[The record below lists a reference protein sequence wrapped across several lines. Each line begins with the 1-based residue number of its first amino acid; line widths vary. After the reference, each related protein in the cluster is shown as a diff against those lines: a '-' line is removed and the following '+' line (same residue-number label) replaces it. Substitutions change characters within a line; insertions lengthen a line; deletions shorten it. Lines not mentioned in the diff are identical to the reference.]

1 MDLATQPVSEKHQD
15 AYYWRLLATAC
26 SFTLFGLGGLCL
38 RLLVFPL
45 LGCLPGDARAH
56 RQRARR
62 TVGRLFWFFIRFMA
76 RTGVLTYEIQ
86 GADRLGRPGQMI
98 IANHP
103 SLIDVVFLIGLVR
116 DANCV
121 VKQSLFENPFTRG
134 PLRSTDYISND
145 GSMDMLDAA
154 ARALQEGQSLI
165 LFPEG
170 TRTQPGQ
177 PPAFHRGGAA
187 IALRGA
193 RILTPVII
201 KASPTTLTK
210 AEPWY
215 RIPSRRV
222 HFSLRVGADIDPQAF
237 AALGPAPQASR
248 KLNDYLHSYFIKELA
263 EDERSEHPEPGA

>member
-1 MDLATQPVSEKHQD
+1 MDLATQPMSEKHQD
-15 AYYWRLLATAC
+15 AYYWRLLATAS
-26 SFTLFGLGGLCL
+26 SFALFGLGGLCL
-38 RLLVFPL
+38 RLVVFPL
-45 LGCLPGDARAH
+45 LGCLPGDARVH

-62 TVGRLFWFFIRFMA
+62 MVGRLFWFFIRFMA
-76 RTGVLTYEIQ
+76 RTGVLTYSIE
-86 GADRLGRPGQMI
+86 GADKLGRPGQMI

-154 ARALQEGQSLI
+154 AHALQDGQSLI

-177 PPAFHRGGAA
+177 APAFHRGGAA

-201 KASPTTLTK
+201 KVSPTTLTK

-215 RIPSRRV
+215 RIPNRRV
-222 HFSLRVGADIDPQAF
+222 HFSFRVGADIDPQAY

-248 KLNDYLHSYFIKELA
+248 KLNDYLHHFFIKELA
-263 EDERSEHPEPGA
+263 EDERSAS